1 MVVVPPPNRMSKGSR
16 NLSNALLLI
25 FSVAILIGLLVLA
38 IVGAGFGAVHRGDPV
53 GRNRSKA
60 SSAALVL
67 YCAQDQDFAE
77 KVIAEFSRKTGIEVR
92 AVYDSELT
100 KTVGLA
106 NRLLA
111 ERDNPRADVF
121 WGNEELRTRQLADRG
136 VFGTNRIGVSDAGW
150 VAFGARTRRL
160 VVDPQRLPEK
170 DRPTSLIEL
179 TNARW
184 KGRVSLAVPMFG
196 TTSTHFHALRAAW
209 GEVAW
214 RQWCEAL
221 AANKPFLEPG
231 NSHVVRRVVRGEALV
246 GITDSDDVMVANR
259 GGARVEALLLE
270 RDFLVIPN
278 TVALV
283 RPAAPE
289 SPARQFLGFVLSAGV
304 VQGLV
309 TAGALESPVA
319 PVGAWLRP
327 DWRRVLGDLDMGI
340 GELESRFRR

>member
-1 MVVVPPPNRMSKGSR
+1 MSRGSR

-25 FSVAILIGLLVLA
+25 FSAAILIGLLVLA
-38 IVGAGFGAVHRGDPV
+38 IIGTGLGSFSRSASQSRGVSTASAPV
-53 GRNRSKA
+53 
-60 SSAALVL
+60 VL

-121 WGNEELRTRQLADRG
+121 WGNEELRTRQLASRG
-136 VFGTNRIGVSDAGW
+136 VFGTNRIGASDPGW

-160 VVDPQRLPEK
+160 VIDPQKLSANE
-170 DRPTSLIEL
+170 RPSSLVEL

-184 KGRVSLAVPMFG
+184 KGRISLAVPLFG
-196 TTSTHFHALRAAW
+196 TTSTHFHALRASW
-209 GEVAW
+209 GEAVW

-221 AANKPFLEPG
+221 SANRPFLEPG
-231 NSHVVRRVVRGEALV
+231 NSHVVRRVASGEALV
-246 GITDSDDVMVANR
+246 GLTDSDDVVVAR
-259 GGARVEALLLE
+259 KGGARVEELGLE
-270 RDFLVIPN
+270 QDFLVIPN

-283 RPAAPE
+283 RPAAPG
-289 SPARQFLGFVLSAGV
+289 SPARQFLEFVRSGEV

-309 TAGALESPVA
+309 KAGALESADA
-319 PVGAWLRP
+319 PTGSWLQP
-327 DWRRVLGDLDMGI
+327 DWGRVLRDLDAGI